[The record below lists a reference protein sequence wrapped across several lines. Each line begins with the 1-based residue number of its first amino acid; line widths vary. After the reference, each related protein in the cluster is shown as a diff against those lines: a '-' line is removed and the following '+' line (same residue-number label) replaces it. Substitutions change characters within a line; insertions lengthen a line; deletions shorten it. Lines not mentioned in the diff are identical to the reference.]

1 MSADGAAPAD
11 SQYESDKRLVAS
23 TQVEERRAVA
33 ARAGTRAE
41 LLYFLATDRVPEVR
55 RAVAG
60 NASTPWQADELLVR
74 DKEVDVRVDLGGKL
88 ARLLPGMS
96 DAARGDVRT
105 RVLSMLESLAKDEA
119 VRVRAA
125 LAEAI
130 KSLDHVPPALVRELA
145 GDDAL
150 AVAEPVLRFS
160 PLLDDDDLLAI
171 IAGRHAKGALGAI
184 AGREGLGGAV
194 ADAIVQANDDQAVA
208 VLLANPS
215 AQVREETLDLIVER
229 APGRSSWH
237 GPLVGRPVLPS
248 RLAARLA
255 SFLADALLNKLSSR
269 TDLDAK
275 ARNAITQ
282 AVAAKTAPPVE
293 AAPAAPVEPA
303 EDRVKRLKRE
313 GKLDEDV
320 IWSAMEQSDRGFVR
334 AALGELAGASADSVD
349 KIFSGRSAKG
359 LVALCWKADVGPRLA
374 YQLQLRF
381 AGLSPRQALGPKSGG
396 WPLTTDEMTWHL
408 EFFGI

>member
-1 MSADGAAPAD
+1 MSPDGAAAAD
-11 SQYESDKRLVAS
+11 AQYERDKRLVAS
-23 TQVEERRAVA
+23 AKPEDRRQVAG
-33 ARAGTRAE
+33 RAGTRAE
-41 LLYFLATDRVPEVR
+41 LLYFLATDQASDVR
-55 RAVAG
+55 RAVAS
-60 NASTPWQADELLVR
+60 NESTPWQADELLVR
-74 DKEVDVRVDLGGKL
+74 DKEVEVRADLGGKL

-96 DAARGDVRT
+96 DAARSEVRG
-105 RVLSMLESLAKDEA
+105 RVLAMLESLAKDEA

-130 KSLDHVPPALVRELA
+130 KAMDGIPPSLVRELA
-145 GDDAL
+145 GDEAL

-160 PLLDDDDLLAI
+160 PLLGDDDLLAI
-171 IAGRHAKGALGAI
+171 IAGRHASGALGVI
-184 AGREGLGGAV
+184 AGREGIGGAV
-194 ADAIVQANDDQAVA
+194 ADAIVRANDDQAVA
-208 VLLANPS
+208 LLLANPS

-229 APGRSSWH
+229 APSRASWH
-237 GPLVGRPVLPS
+237 APLVSRPVLPS

-255 SFLADALLNKLSSR
+255 TFLADALLSRLSAR
-269 TDLDAK
+269 IDLDPG

-282 AVAAKTAPPVE
+282 AIAAKTAPPE
-293 AAPAAPVEPA
+293 AEAPAAPVEPA

-334 AALGELAGASADSVD
+334 AALGELAGASAESVD

-396 WPLTTDEMTWHL
+396 WPLTPDEMTWHL